1 MRVVVETDGVE
12 TLVKT
17 YRFLD
22 TPVVDFLLKSPGFSQ
37 VPALFSLK

>member
-17 YRFLD
+17 YLFLD
-22 TPVVDFLLKSPGFSQ
+22 TPVGLSPQVSGFLAGPSI
-37 VPALFSLK
+37 V